1 MDADVAAEQ
10 PGRALIR
17 SEDPDS
23 PRILYAC
30 PGCSGELSRRA
41 GLCCS
46 GCGASFPER
55 DGILRLVTT
64 ATGSPAYDPHYFHTL
79 PVVEATHFWFLARR
93 ELVLETLR
101 RFVPDLQQRQLFDI
115 GCGSGGLI
123 AWLLARGVP
132 IAGACDAYPEALQ
145 LARRKLDVPLAL
157 VDEGRIPPLAC
168 GHSLIGLFDVLEH
181 LDDDES
187 TLRALFRALRPG
199 GMLVL
204 TVPAHPSLFDEADVI
219 AGHRRRYRSG
229 QLRERLVSAGFEVA
243 RLTHF
248 MAPLAC
254 VLAALRLALR
264 LFTRGLTPMARRDL
278 ELRKVPFVN
287 EAMLAVLWL
296 ERMALRRIS
305 LPFGTSLIALAVRP
319 DTAAPA

>member
-1 MDADVAAEQ
+1 MDADVAAKRS
-10 PGRALIR
+10 GRALPQ
-17 SEDPDS
+17 SQDPDS
-23 PRILYAC
+23 PSPLYVC
-30 PGCSGELSRRA
+30 PRCSGELSRRA

-46 GCGASFPER
+46 ACGASFPER

-64 ATGSPAYDPHYFHTL
+64 ATGSPGYDPHYFDTL
-79 PVVEATHFWFLARR
+79 PLVEATHFWFLARR
-93 ELVLETLR
+93 ELVLETPQ
-101 RFVPDLQQRQLFDI
+101 RFVPDLPQRRLFDI

-157 VDEGRIPPLAC
+157 VDEGR
-168 GHSLIGLFDVLEH
+168 D
-181 LDDDES
+181 
-187 TLRALFRALRPG
+187 
-199 GMLVL
+199 
-204 TVPAHPSLFDEADVI
+204 
-219 AGHRRRYRSG
+219 
-229 QLRERLVSAGFEVA
+229 QLRDRLVSAGFEVA

-254 VLAALRLALR
+254 VLATLRLAVR

-278 ELRKVPFVN
+278 ELRKVAFV

-305 LPFGTSLIALAVRP
+305 VPFGTSLIAVAVRP
-319 DTAAPA
+319 DTAPIG